1 MFNIYY
7 MKSGIYKIVSKINN
21 KFYIGSASDINK
33 RWKRH
38 IRDLKNKR
46 HINQHLQRCYDKYGE
61 DNFSFEIV
69 EICNK
74 EELLIK
80 EQYYLDSLKAY
91 EVGFNIGKN
100 ASGGDNLT
108 NNPNRENIIE
118 RMKKTLKENIEN
130 MSEEERK
137 EKWGRYGEDNPN
149 YGNKWSDEMKKRS
162 SDFGLEI
169 VRKGLC
175 PFSKRKGKTNEELY
189 GVERSKEISKKLSEH
204 ASKRKGEKNPFY
216 NKKHSDEVKEKIGKA
231 NKGRKPKNRIKLSID
246 DKIFDSY
253 HDASKELGIPV
264 VTIRWRCLSN
274 NSKFENYKL
283 I

>member
-1 MFNIYY
+1 

-21 KFYIGSASDINK
+21 KFYIGSAKDINK

-137 EKWGRYGEDNPN
+137 EKWGRYGKDNPN
-149 YGNKWSDEMKKRS
+149 YGKKMSNELKEIIKKANKGRS
-162 SDFGLEI
+162 PI
-169 VRKGLC
+169 N
-175 PFSKRKGKTNEELY
+175 KGKTNEELY

-253 HDASKELGIPV
+253 HDASKELGISY